1 MMFAFYSKKTHGSF
15 FSYRSAEEE
24 MSMLCGLQYSFLP
37 VWVVLESVEEK
48 LDLSGFGTW
57 I

>member
-1 MMFAFYSKKTHGSF
+1 MAVSLVTEVQKKRGV
-15 FSYRSAEEE
+15 YCVR
-24 MSMLCGLQYSFLP
+24 LQDSFLP

-48 LDLSGFGTW
+48 LDLSGFGIW